1 MGRAVFYRSNLFKSR
16 KIAFF
21 LEPEDHGAAPIFHGL
36 LAAEAVAMATVGIVA
51 ERAVEARL
59 AGGSR
64 EDAGAWNPIPIIRV
78 VDEEHRRKI
87 LQRKEFGG
95 NLTVLFKIGGI
106 DGHGEIGTCADLV
119 DVVDRCVGLFIEFA
133 GGANGQMAAGGESHD
148 ADAIWIDA
156 PFGGVGA
163 DLANGALRILEGAL
177 TVVGAAVFKDDGG
190 HAVGG
195 EKFRDFRAFEI
206 PCENAVA
213 AARADDHARGG
224 FCSVLRGIEIQ
235 SRFADSRNAEN
246 VVGGIACVFG
256 AVGFFAGHFA
266 VRPDFQGGF
275 GAVEGF

>member
-1 MGRAVFYRSNLFKSR
+1 M
-16 KIAFF
+16 
-21 LEPEDHGAAPIFHGL
+21 AA
-36 LAAEAVAMATVGIVA
+36 VGIVA
-51 ERAVEARL
+51 ERAVEACF

-64 EDAGAWNPIPIIRV
+64 EDAGAGNPIPIIRV

-87 LQRKEFGG
+87 LQRKEFRG

-106 DGHGEIGTCADLV
+106 DRNGEIRPCADLV
-119 DVVDRCVGLFIEFA
+119 DIIDGRVGLFIEFA
-133 GGANGQMAAGGESHD
+133 GGANGQMAAGGKSHD
-148 ADAIWIDA
+148 ADAIGIDA
-156 PFGGVGA
+156 PFGGVGT

-177 TVVGAAVFKDDGG
+177 AVVGATIFKNDGG

-206 PCENAVA
+206 PCEDAVA
-213 AARADDHARGG
+213 AARADDHAWGG

-235 SRFADSRNAEN
+235 RRFADSRNAEN